1 MKNVI
6 VMNRPKARE
15 YAHEPH
21 SEVSIVISI
30 NDTNMEPND
39 IPHCKYRNHIAAVLP
54 LFFNDVEEGNGVITT
69 FEANKI
75 VCFVNRWYSHVDT
88 IIVHCNAGISRSAG
102 CAAAILKYFTGSDMQ
117 IFGNGFYKPNMK
129 VYTTVLEEFHKAE
142 NNL

>member
-21 SEVSIVISI
+21 SEISIVISI

-54 LFFNDVEEGNGVITT
+54 VFFDDIEEGKGVITIS
-69 FEANKI
+69 EARDI
-75 VCFVNRWYSHVDT
+75 VNFVNRWQSHVDI